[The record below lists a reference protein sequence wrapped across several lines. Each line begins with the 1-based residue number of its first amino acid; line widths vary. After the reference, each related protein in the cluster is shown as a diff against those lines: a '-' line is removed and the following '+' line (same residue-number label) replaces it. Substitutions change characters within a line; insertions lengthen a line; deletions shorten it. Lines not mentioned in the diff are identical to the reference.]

1 MKETDSTDIKKEIPS
16 SFPEPPS
23 VKEFRTEELVM
34 NMGPQHPSTHG
45 VLYLELRL
53 DGEIVV
59 DCKPHIG
66 YLHRSCEKIAEN
78 RTYIQF
84 IPFTDRLDYL
94 GSMNNNLGY
103 VLAVE
108 KLLNIQVNDRVHY
121 VRTIIAELNRVASHL
136 VSLGTFAQ
144 DLGAYATPMFYCF
157 NDREKIVELFDELC
171 GGRLTYNYMRIGGV
185 QTELPPHAEQYIK
198 EFIKYERA
206 KLKEYNEL
214 LTYNAIFLARTK
226 KIGIL
231 KPEVAINYSVTGP
244 MLRAAGFKWDLR
256 KDEPYMVYDRF
267 KFDIPTGKAGDSW
280 DRFKVRLD
288 EVGESLKIIE
298 QAIGGMP
305 AGNAVAKVN
314 KVFKTGPSE
323 AYSRTENPRGELG
336 FYLVSDGGLKP
347 YRNKIRSPS
356 FSNLAVL
363 PELIRGLNISDAVC
377 VLGSTDIVMGEIDR

>member
-1 MKETDSTDIKKEIPS
+1 MIETGLKTSGKDHQLRP
-16 SFPEPPS
+16 
-23 VKEFRTEELVM
+23 EELII

-59 DCKPHIG
+59 DCYPHIG
-66 YLHRSCEKIAEN
+66 YLHRGCEKIAEN
-78 RTYIQF
+78 RTYTQF

-108 KLLNIQVNDRVHY
+108 KLLNLQVSDRVHY

-136 VSLGTFAQ
+136 VALGSFAQ
-144 DLGAYATPMFYCF
+144 DLGAYATPLFYCF
-157 NDREKIVELFDELC
+157 RDREKVVELFDEIC

-185 QTELPPHAEQYIK
+185 QSELPGHADKVIRD
-198 EFIKYERA
+198 FVKYERQ
-206 KLKEYNEL
+206 KLDEYNEL
-214 LTYNAIFLARTK
+214 LTYNAIFLARSK
-226 KIGIL
+226 GIGIL
-231 KPEVAINYSVTGP
+231 KPEVAISYSVTGP
-244 MLRAAGFKWDLR
+244 NLRASGVKWDLR
-256 KDEPYMVYDRF
+256 RDEPYMAYERF
-267 KFDIPTGKAGDSW
+267 KFDVPVGTVGDSW

-288 EVGESLKIIE
+288 EIEESLKIIG
-298 QAIGGMP
+298 QAIDGIP
-305 AGNAVAKVN
+305 PGNAVAKIN
-314 KVFKTGPSE
+314 KVYKAPPGE
-323 AYSRTENPRGELG
+323 VYVRTENPRGELG

-363 PELIRGLNISDAVC
+363 PEIIRGLNISDAVC
-377 VLGSTDIVMGEIDR
+377 VLGTMDVIMGEIDR

>member
-1 MKETDSTDIKKEIPS
+1 MNEIKP
-16 SFPEPPS
+16 
-23 VKEFRTEELVM
+23 EELVI

-53 DGEIVV
+53 NGEIVV
-59 DCKPHIG
+59 DCRPHIG

-94 GSMNNNLGY
+94 ASMNNNLGY

-108 KLLNIQVNDRVHY
+108 KLINLQVNDRAQY
-121 VRTIIAELNRVASHL
+121 IRTIIVELNRVASHL
-136 VSLGTFAQ
+136 IGMGTFAQ
-144 DLGAYATPMFYCF
+144 DLGAYATPLFYCF
-157 NDREKIVELFDELC
+157 RDREKIVELFEQLC

-185 QTELPPHAEQYIK
+185 QTELPPYAEKIIK
-198 EFIKYERA
+198 QFIKYERK

-231 KPEVAINYSVTGP
+231 RPEAAINYSVTGP
-244 MLRAAGFKWDLR
+244 ILRACGVKWDLR
-256 KDEPYMVYDRF
+256 KDEPYMIYDHF
-267 KFDIPTGKAGDSW
+267 KFNVPVGIQGDSW

-288 EVGESLKIIE
+288 EITESLKIIE
-298 QAIGGMP
+298 QAIGAIP
-305 AGNAVAKVN
+305 PGNAVAKVN
-314 KVFKTGPSE
+314 KIFKAPAGE
-323 AYSRTENPRGELG
+323 EVYVRTENPRGELG

-356 FSNLAVL
+356 FSNLAAL
-363 PELIRGLNISDAVC
+363 PELIRGLNVSDAVC
-377 VLGSTDIVMGEIDR
+377 VLGSFDLVMGEIDR

>member
-1 MKETDSTDIKKEIPS
+1 MNPQDITKSDELRS
-16 SFPEPPS
+16 
-23 VKEFRTEELVM
+23 EELVI

-53 DGEIVV
+53 NGEIVV
-59 DCKPHIG
+59 DCRPHIG

-78 RTYIQF
+78 RTYTQF

-94 GSMNNNLGY
+94 ASMNNNLGY

-108 KLLNIQVNDRVHY
+108 KLLKLQVNDRVQY
-121 VRTIIAELNRVASHL
+121 VRTIIAELNRVSSHL
-136 VSLGTFAQ
+136 IGIGTFAQ
-144 DLGAYATPMFYCF
+144 DLGAYATPLFYCF
-157 NDREKIVELFDELC
+157 RDREKVVQLFDEIC

-185 QTELPPHAEQYIK
+185 QTELPAHAEKVIK
-198 EFIKYERA
+198 DFIKYERG

-214 LTYNAIFLARTK
+214 LTYNAIFLARSK

-231 KPEVAINYSVTGP
+231 RPEVAINYSVTGP
-244 MLRAAGFKWDLR
+244 MLRASGVKWDVR
-256 KDEPYMVYDRF
+256 KDEPYMIYDRF
-267 KFDIPTGKAGDSW
+267 DFKIPVGKNGDSW
-280 DRFKVRLD
+280 DRFKVRL
-288 EVGESLKIIE
+288 EEIEESLKIIE
-298 QAIGGMP
+298 QAIGGLP
-305 AGNAVAKVN
+305 PGNAVVKVN
-314 KVFKTGPSE
+314 KVFKAPAGE
-323 AYSRTENPRGELG
+323 EVYLRTENPRGELG

-363 PELIRGLNISDAVC
+363 PELVRGLNISDMVC

>member
-1 MKETDSTDIKKEIPS
+1 MGEVDAKDIKKVN
-16 SFPEPPS
+16 PEPVEGLRS
-23 VKEFRTEELVM
+23 EELIV

-53 DGEIVV
+53 DGETVV
-59 DCKPHIG
+59 DCRLHIG

-78 RTYIQF
+78 RTYTQF

-94 GSMNNNLGY
+94 ASMNNNLGY

-108 KLLNIQVNDRVHY
+108 KLLNLQVNDRVQY

-136 VSLGTFAQ
+136 IGIGTFAQ

-157 NDREKIVELFDELC
+157 RDRELVVQLFDELC

-185 QTELPPHAEQYIK
+185 QTELPPHADKIIK
-198 EFIKYERA
+198 DFIKYERG

-231 KPEVAINYSVTGP
+231 KSEVAIDYSVTGP
-244 MLRAAGFKWDLR
+244 MLRASGVKWDLR
-256 KDEPYMVYDRF
+256 KDEPYMIYDRF
-267 KFDIPTGKAGDSW
+267 KFDVPVGKNGDSW

-288 EVGESLKIIE
+288 EISESLKIVE
-298 QAIGGMP
+298 QAVGGLPM
-305 AGNAVAKVN
+305 GNAVSKIN
-314 KVFKTGPSE
+314 KVYKAPPGET
-323 AYSRTENPRGELG
+323 YMRTENPKGELG

-356 FSNLAVL
+356 FSNIAVL
-363 PELIRGLNISDAVC
+363 PELIRGLNVSDAVC
-377 VLGSTDIVMGEIDR
+377 VLGSMDVVMGEIDR

>member
-1 MKETDSTDIKKEIPS
+1 MSQTETKPFVNKDNELRSE
-16 SFPEPPS
+16 
-23 VKEFRTEELVM
+23 EFVI

-59 DCKPHIG
+59 DCRPHIG

-78 RTYIQF
+78 RTYTQF

-94 GSMNNNLGY
+94 GSMNNNLCY
-103 VLAVE
+103 CMAVE
-108 KLLNIQVNDRVHY
+108 KLLNIQVNERVLY
-121 VRTIIAELNRVASHL
+121 IRTIIAELNRVASHL
-136 VSLGTFAQ
+136 VGIGTFAQ

-157 NDREKIVELFDELC
+157 RDREQIVQLFDELC

-185 QTELPPHAEQYIK
+185 QTDFPPHAAKVIK
-198 EFIKYERA
+198 DFIKYERK
-206 KLKEYNEL
+206 KLKEYMEL

-226 KIGIL
+226 KIGVL
-231 KPEVAINYSVTGP
+231 KPEVAIEYAVTGP
-244 MLRAAGFKWDLR
+244 MLRASGVKWDLR
-256 KDEPYMVYDRF
+256 KDEPYMIYDRF
-267 KFDIPTGKAGDSW
+267 NFDVPIGKNGDSW

-288 EVGESLKIIE
+288 EISESLKIIE
-298 QAIGGMP
+298 QAIDQLP
-305 AGNAVAKVN
+305 PGNPVAKVN
-314 KVFKTGPSE
+314 KVFKGPAGY
-323 AYSRTENPRGELG
+323 AYTRTENPRGELG

-363 PELIRGLNISDAVC
+363 PELIRGLNVSDAVC

>member
-1 MKETDSTDIKKEIPS
+1 MDSS
-16 SFPEPPS
+16 SNIIHS
-23 VKEFRTEELVM
+23 EELII

-59 DCKPHIG
+59 ECRPHIG

-78 RTYIQF
+78 RTYTQF

-108 KLLNIQVNDRVHY
+108 KLLKIEVSDRVSY
-121 VRTIIAELNRVASHL
+121 IRTIIAELNRIGSHL

-157 NDREKIVELFDELC
+157 RDREKIIELFDELC

-185 QTELPPHAEQYIK
+185 QSELPADADKYIK
-198 EFIKYERA
+198 SFIKYERQ

-231 KPEVAINYSVTGP
+231 RPETAIDYSVTGP
-244 MLRAAGFKWDLR
+244 ILRASGVKWDLR
-256 KDEPYMVYDRF
+256 KDEPYMIYDRF
-267 KFDIPTGKAGDSW
+267 NFDVPTGSIGDSW

-288 EVGESLKIIE
+288 EIKESLKIVE
-298 QAIGGMP
+298 QAVGAIP
-305 AGNAVAKVN
+305 PGNAVAKVN
-314 KVFKTGPSE
+314 KMHKGPVGE
-323 AYSRTENPRGELG
+323 IYMRTENPRGELG
-336 FYLVSDGGLKP
+336 FFLVSDGGFKP

-363 PELIRGLNISDAVC
+363 PEIIRGLNISDAVC
-377 VLGSTDIVMGEIDR
+377 VLGSIDIVMGEIDR